1 MRGEIGMKFAARIN
15 SFKEKGKTT
24 LDIIN
29 EISEIEKITHVDLNY
44 PEHFE
49 NIDINELKKL
59 LNEKNI
65 KVNGIALRFRDEFKN
80 GELGN
85 YNREIAGKAKK
96 LCLEAVDTAVQ
107 MGAEVVTIWLGYDG
121 FDYSFQISYEK
132 VWMELISSFKEIA
145 RYNKD
150 IKISIEYKPFQP
162 RAYSMIPSIGTTLL
176 MIDDVKEDNIGITL
190 DYCHMLMKGENPA
203 YGLALAASRNK
214 LYGIH
219 MNDGHGLNDD
229 GLITGSITF
238 IQTLE
243 FIYYLKKYSYNS
255 AIYFDTFPI
264 RENGQNE
271 VRKNIEIYEKLNSLV
286 DRIGLKRIEEI
297 VNKNDAVA
305 AQDILLECIK

>member
-1 MRGEIGMKFAARIN
+1 MKFAARIN
-15 SFKEKGKTT
+15 SFKKNGKTT

-44 PEHFE
+44 PEHFDNI
-49 NIDINELKKL
+49 NIDDLKNLLKK
-59 LNEKNI
+59 KNI

-85 YNREIAGKAKK
+85 SNKEISDKAKN
-96 LCLEAVDTAVQ
+96 LCLEAVDTAAE

-132 VWMELISSFKEIA
+132 VWQELVLSFKEIA
-145 RYNKD
+145 QYNKD

-162 RAYSMIPSIGTTLL
+162 RAYSMIPSIGATLL
-176 MIDDVKEDNIGITL
+176 IIDDVQEENIGITL

-203 YGLALAASRNK
+203 YGLALAASRNR
-214 LYGIH
+214 LFGIH

-229 GLITGSITF
+229 GLITGSVTF

-255 AIYFDTFPI
+255 AIYFDTFPV

-271 VRKNIEIYEKLNSLV
+271 VRKNIEIYEKLDSLL
-286 DRIGLKRIEEI
+286 DKIGFEKIEEI
-297 VNKNDAVA
+297 ISKNDAVA

>member
-1 MRGEIGMKFAARIN
+1 MKFAARIN
-15 SFKEKGKTT
+15 SFKEKRNST

-29 EISEIEKITHVDLNY
+29 KISKIEKITHVDLNY

-49 NIDINELKKL
+49 NIDINELKNL
-59 LNEKNI
+59 LKEKNI

-85 YNREIAGKAKK
+85 YNRDISEKAKK

-107 MGAEVVTIWLGYDG
+107 MGAEIVTVWLGYDG

-132 VWMELISSFKEIA
+132 VWKELVSSFKEIA
-145 RYNKD
+145 RYNKN

-176 MIDDVKEDNIGITL
+176 IIDDVQEENIGITL

-229 GLITGSITF
+229 GLITGSVTF

-271 VRKNIEIYEKLNSLV
+271 VRKNIEIYEKLDSLINK
-286 DRIGLKRIEEI
+286 IGLEKIEDI
-297 VNKNDAVA
+297 INKNDAVA